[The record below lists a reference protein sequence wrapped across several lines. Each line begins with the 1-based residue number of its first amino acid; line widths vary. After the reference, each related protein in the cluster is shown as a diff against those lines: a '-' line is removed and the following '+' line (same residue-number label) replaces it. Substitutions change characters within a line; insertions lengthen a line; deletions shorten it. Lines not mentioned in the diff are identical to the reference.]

1 MGKFFDFF
9 EILTFIK
16 FVNVNNFIKV
26 LSISFRLM
34 SIDTGKFLHEKR
46 SVKPRFED

>member
-26 LSISFRLM
+26 LSISFP
-34 SIDTGKFLHEKR
+34 IN
-46 SVKPRFED
+46 VN

>member
-16 FVNVNNFIKV
+16 FVNINNFIWIKV
-26 LSISFRLM
+26 LFVSFP
-34 SIDTGKFLHEKR
+34 IN
-46 SVKPRFED
+46 VN